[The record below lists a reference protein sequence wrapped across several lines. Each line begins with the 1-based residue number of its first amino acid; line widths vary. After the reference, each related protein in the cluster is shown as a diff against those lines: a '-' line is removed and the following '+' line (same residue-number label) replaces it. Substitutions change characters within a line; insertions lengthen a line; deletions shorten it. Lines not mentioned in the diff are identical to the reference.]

1 MAMIFQ
7 EPMTA
12 LNPVMKVG
20 EQIGEVLQ
28 IHSGLAPAK
37 RRARILEAMRDVS
50 LPEPEKLYHAY
61 PPQLS
66 GGQRQR
72 IMIALALTLEPA
84 LLIAAE
90 PTTALAVPTQAHH
103 LHLLR
108 NLHPRHGMAPLFLP
122 HTSSLE

>member
-28 IHSGLAPAK
+28 IHSDLGLDK
-37 RRARILEAMRDVS
+37 RRARVLETMRDVN
-50 LPEPEKLYHAY
+50 LPAPETLYHAY
-61 PPQLS
+61 PHTLS

-72 IMIALALTLEPA
+72 IITAMCLTLAPA
-84 LLIAAE
+84 LMYPHQP
-90 PTTALAVPTQAHH
+90 PTA
-103 LHLLR
+103 
-108 NLHPRHGMAPLFLP
+108 MSWAPQP
-122 HTSSLE
+122 QNM

>member
-37 RRARILEAMRDVS
+37 RRARSLEAMRDVS

-61 PPQLS
+61 PHPLSAHQPQRS
-66 GGQRQR
+66 
-72 IMIALALTLEPA
+72 MSAMALPLDPP
-84 LLIAAE
+84 LLHAPE
-90 PTTALAVPTQAHH
+90 PTPARDGAPPAQTPAPSHEYHRPHSRRPPFFPT
-103 LHLLR
+103 
-108 NLHPRHGMAPLFLP
+108 
-122 HTSSLE
+122 